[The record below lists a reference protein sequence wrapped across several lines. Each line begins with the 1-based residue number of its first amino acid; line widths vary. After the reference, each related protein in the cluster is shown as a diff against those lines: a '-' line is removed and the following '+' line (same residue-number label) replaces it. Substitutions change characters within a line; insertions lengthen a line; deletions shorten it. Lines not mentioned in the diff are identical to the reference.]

1 MKGNGLRQPGGE
13 VWWSNGCHV
22 QDLLFRLLLGF
33 REEIHD
39 AFTPS
44 KGPFT
49 CGKAIELL
57 LYLPA
62 TEAHLRQPARRTS
75 QQTLAVAYFYAPQGQ
90 SAASASSLANQA
102 TNRCS
107 HPSLNHLTLHWHSI
121 SGFKG
126 HQIQHHLS
134 EIQSNRIHYLARKTR
149 RWNRTCHLW
158 QRDTELRRITSKAS
172 SCIVIIPSFVI
183 STSEQGEK
191 VRLLPRSIAWYCTF
205 LFS

>member
-1 MKGNGLRQPGGE
+1 MIIQ
-13 VWWSNGCHV
+13 W
-22 QDLLFRLLLGF
+22 LLFMFKISCLGF
-33 REEIHD
+33 CWVSEKKYMMGD

-44 KGPFT
+44 KRPFT

-62 TEAHLRQPARRTS
+62 TEAHLRQPARNTS
-75 QQTLAVAYFYAPQGQ
+75 WQSLAVAYFYAPQGQ

-107 HPSLNHLTLHWHSI
+107 HPSLNHLTLHCHSI

-134 EIQSNRIHYLARKTR
+134 EIQNNRIHHIAQKTR
-149 RWNRTCHLW
+149 RWNRMCHL
-158 QRDTELRRITSKAS
+158 
-172 SCIVIIPSFVI
+172 
-183 STSEQGEK
+183 
-191 VRLLPRSIAWYCTF
+191 
-205 LFS
+205 